1 MKKNDVVEGGEML
14 KPKEAN
20 GLSAGR
26 LSGLKPARSILLKRC
41 HLGGRQES
49 GHTRSMT

>member
-1 MKKNDVVEGGEML
+1 MLETEGGEML
-14 KPKEAN
+14 KPMVEAN

-26 LSGLKPARSILLKRC
+26 LSGLKPARSILLKKC

-49 GHTRSMT
+49 GHTRNMT